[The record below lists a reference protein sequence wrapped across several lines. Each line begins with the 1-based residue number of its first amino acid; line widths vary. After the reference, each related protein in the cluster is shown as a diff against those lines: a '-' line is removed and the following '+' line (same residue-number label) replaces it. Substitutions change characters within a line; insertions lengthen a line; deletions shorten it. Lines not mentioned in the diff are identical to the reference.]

1 MKVALIVTIY
11 NRPEYLEKCFKSL
24 YAAQF
29 PKDTTVYLIDDASP
43 DPLVKKLC
51 SEFATHA
58 YHNKINLNYIP
69 KEMNSG
75 IKESLKLGV
84 STAFSDGN
92 EVIINLDGDAVV
104 KPDFIKVLLALK
116 KKCPDRIV
124 SGFNCV
130 SPTNPNVFD
139 KGDHYLKQYCNGINA
154 CFTKDLYYK
163 YIVPG
168 LEKHGNWDYNASVV
182 AKNDSSMFAVTKP
195 SVVQHI
201 GLNSSMGHM
210 GSDYAQDYKL
220 YHLPEVTL
228 FGIDAHDPEGIK
240 RAAEISQRDIEFG
253 AVKIITERL
262 FPAKDNTEGRLN
274 YSKFM
279 IRNLNEHFETSHVL
293 TIHADGY
300 ILRPEAFKKEWLQ
313 YDYIGATWDFYNENM
328 VGNGG
333 FSLRSKKL
341 CEILAVDNTITEY
354 HPEDMII
361 CRTHRSYLESKYGI
375 KFAPV
380 EVAKKFSIEGWGLSP
395 TFRVYNGEFGFHGY
409 NIQFAKST
417 IPQFMWPKTP
427 HVEQKKIDA
436 APGRFIPSATKVEP
450 YKNPHAFPNFLPE
463 RLRPKGQSGIIPKRR
478 PLQLLILCGSSQGEP
493 YPQFLEAQQKTWD
506 SVNVHN
512 VQTVFFREGP
522 DDKWIGNICE
532 VCTSG
537 EYLNAHWRHK
547 LAIDAVWKFDWDI
560 IFRPHA
566 SSYVNKAELY
576 ELCKNLP
583 REKLYGGW
591 ELGAELPEIEWE
603 GHKIRQSCIS
613 GAGIFYSRDVADIL
627 RKKTPSGINIEE
639 HVLAGRLLQINGQPV
654 TFVNKDRVDMASI
667 NDYKPSYH
675 YRLKSS
681 DRMADIQLMH
691 DLHNKILSEKK

>member
-11 NRPEYLEKCFKSL
+11 NRPEYLEKCFNSL
-24 YAAQF
+24 YAAKF
-29 PKDTTVYLIDDASP
+29 PKETSIYLIDDAST

-51 SEFATHA
+51 SQFSEHA
-58 YHNKINLNYIP
+58 YRNKINMAYLL
-69 KEMNSG
+69 KEVNSG
-75 IKESLKLGV
+75 IKESLKLGAR
-84 STAFSDGN
+84 TAFDSGHD
-92 EVIINLDGDAVV
+92 VIINLDGDAVV
-104 KPDFIKVLLALK
+104 KPNFIEVLLALK
-116 KKCPDRIV
+116 AKCPDKIV

-130 SPTNPNVFD
+130 SATNPNVFD

-154 CFTKDLYYK
+154 CFTKDLYDK

-168 LEKHGNWDYNASVV
+168 LEKRGNWDYNASVV
-182 AKNDSSMFAVTKP
+182 AKNDSVMFAVTKP

-210 GSDYAQDYKL
+210 GSDYAQDYKI
-220 YHLPEVTL
+220 YSLPNVTL
-228 FGIDAHDPEGIK
+228 FGIDAHDPEGLK

-262 FPAKDNTEGRLN
+262 FPAKDNAEGRLN

-300 ILRPEAFKKEWLQ
+300 VLNPEAFKEEWLQ
-313 YDYIGATWDFYNENM
+313 YDYIGATWDFYNEHM

-341 CEILAVDNTITEY
+341 CSILALDNTITEY

-361 CRTHRSYLESKYGI
+361 CRTHRAYLESKYGI

-380 EVAKKFSIEGWGLSP
+380 EVAKKFSIEGWGLAP
-395 TFRVYNGEFGFHGY
+395 TFRVYNNEFGFHGY
-409 NIQFAKST
+409 HLQFAKSN
-417 IPQFMWPKTP
+417 IPQFMWPKSP
-427 HVEQKKIDA
+427 VVEVA
-436 APGRFIPSATKVEP
+436 AVESAPGRFIPAPQKK
-450 YKNPHAFPNFLPE
+450 YIDPHAFPNFIPE
-463 RLRPKGQSGIIPKRR
+463 KLRPKSSQSVVPKRI
-478 PLQLLILCGSSQGEP
+478 PMQLLILCGSSQEQP
-493 YPQFLEAQQKTWD
+493 YPQFLEAQQRTWG
-506 SVNVHN
+506 SVNVQN

-522 DDKWIGNICE
+522 DDKWIDNIRE

-537 EYLNAHWRHK
+537 EYFNAHWRHK
-547 LAIDAVWKFDWDI
+547 LAIDAVWDLEWDI

-566 SSYVNKAELY
+566 SSYVDKSALY

-583 REKLYGGW
+583 KKKLYGGW

-627 RKKTPSGINIEE
+627 RKNIPPGINIEE
-639 HVLAGRLLQINGQPV
+639 DVLAGRILQINRQPV
-654 TFVNKDRVDMASI
+654 TFVNKQRVDMASM
-667 NDYKPSYH
+667 NDYRPSYH
-675 YRLKSS
+675 YRLKSN
-681 DRMADIQLMH
+681 DRIADIQMMY
-691 DLHNKILSEKK
+691 DLHEKIMSEKK